1 MATIRVSHPAALAL
15 SESIKLTKASQLVEA
30 ALEQRLVLI
39 AGGAAHAKNETA
51 ARLAKIIAC
60 KELDL
65 NTTSAIPDHVIKT
78 TSCLQSL
85 EDFSKV
91 SQKTSKLNPNLFF
104 FYTKLQVFNPP
115 SDEPEAEQKRAHI
128 IQIDL
133 GLVDSTNLIK
143 TLSGRHGSKTPI
155 VIAIGR
161 DNEITPDCAE
171 TFQ

>member
-91 SQKTSKLNPNLFF
+91 KTAQKPPLTTSG
-104 FYTKLQVFNPP
+104 LQP
-115 SDEPEAEQKRAHI
+115 
-128 IQIDL
+128 
-133 GLVDSTNLIK
+133 
-143 TLSGRHGSKTPI
+143 
-155 VIAIGR
+155 AIR
-161 DNEITPDCAE
+161 
-171 TFQ
+171 